1 MPNKLQT
8 CITLIDQANKDDPK
22 QTVIDGESI
31 NNEVLY
37 SLRMLESLQA
47 FVDDASDELTLA
59 CYAQHV
65 CRWKLIRKDYPEGLE
80 GYLKWRTD
88 LAKLHAQVLAEAM
101 QASAYDDD
109 AIKRATLI
117 IQKRKLKTN
126 SEAQTLEDVSCLV
139 FLRHYFGPFAS
150 KHADEKIIDIVQKTW
165 AKMSDNGHQAA
176 LKLNLEPKLQALV
189 EKALS

>member
-8 CITLIDQANKDDPK
+8 CIALIDQANKNDPK
-22 QTVIDGESI
+22 QTVINGESI

-37 SLRMLESLQA
+37 SQRMLCSLQE
-47 FVDDASDELTLA
+47 FVTEASDALTLA

-88 LAKLHAQVLAEAM
+88 LAKLHAKILAETM
-101 QASAYDDD
+101 QASAYDNDV
-109 AIKRATLI
+109 IKRATHI
-117 IQKRKLKTN
+117 IQKRKLKTDL
-126 SEAQTLEDVSCLV
+126 ETQTLEDVSCLV
-139 FLRHYFGPFAS
+139 FLSHYFGPFAS
-150 KHADEKIIDIVQKTW
+150 KHSDEKIIDIVQKTW
-165 AKMSDNGHQAA
+165 AKMSDSGHQAA
-176 LKLNLEPKLQALV
+176 LKLSLEPKLQGLV